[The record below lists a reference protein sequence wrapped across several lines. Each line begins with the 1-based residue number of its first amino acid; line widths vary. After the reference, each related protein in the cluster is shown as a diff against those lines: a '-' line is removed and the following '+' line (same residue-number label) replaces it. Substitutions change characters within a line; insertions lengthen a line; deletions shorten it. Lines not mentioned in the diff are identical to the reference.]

1 MEKKDDLKKDN
12 IQIESLLT
20 LLRSKVKEAS
30 VSFMDSYLLHQQNSM
45 DMSPSPN
52 EFENY
57 SEYEEDQSPDQTTEL
72 KTVQN
77 YDNLKN
83 FTNENLL
90 IRHKF

>member
-1 MEKKDDLKKDN
+1 
-12 IQIESLLT
+12 
-20 LLRSKVKEAS
+20 
-30 VSFMDSYLLHQQNSM
+30 MDSYLLHQQNSM

-57 SEYEEDQSPDQTTEL
+57 SEYEDDTNPDQTTEL

-77 YDNLKN
+77 YENLNN
-83 FTNENLL
+83 FSNENLL

>member
-1 MEKKDDLKKDN
+1 
-12 IQIESLLT
+12 
-20 LLRSKVKEAS
+20 
-30 VSFMDSYLLHQQNSM
+30 M

-57 SEYEEDQSPDQTTEL
+57 SEYEDDTNPDQTTEL

-77 YDNLKN
+77 YENLNN
-83 FTNENLL
+83 FSNENLL